1 MRQMI
6 LLPIRHSSTQM
17 DNNEKRT
24 RIIASNEH
32 LLVLGGPG
40 SGKTHVA
47 LLKADAILRAETL
60 LSGQT
65 ILFLSFARST
75 VARLA
80 EKAGSLVSGGVKKQL
95 ELNTYHGFAWNVL
108 RSHGYLLQPKSSLK
122 LLPPPEAASHLSTFP
137 KDKRDEE
144 KERLF
149 NDEGVLHFDLF
160 ARKAA
165 SLLSRSA
172 RLCRIIANAYP
183 VVILDEFQDTNKDE
197 WDLIQT
203 LGQHS
208 QLVALADADQRIYEF
223 RGADPKRIGEFIS
236 LYAPAQF
243 DFGNENNRSNGTDI
257 AQFGNDLLS
266 GANQSRTYKDVKLSP
281 YGFYQG
287 FKATYCLK
295 AAVCDA
301 VSRSVKRSP
310 QNWSVAVLVPSKR
323 LMLSVSSYLEST
335 FDGLPTLPHEVA
347 LDTSGPSLAAVLIA
361 SVLEANA
368 INDRSLHTLIE
379 KLCQHIL
386 GRGGDKPATTGER
399 SLVEALRAF
408 RTTAKIRGSK
418 RTALIEGSRNLLE
431 QRTHLELTGDPGA
444 DWLTV
449 RHLFES
455 SAAEELRDVAL
466 DAKYLRLLHKG
477 ALLRNQLTALW
488 RSHGTYAG
496 AEDSVRAALL
506 QEHLVSPGRPTQGIY
521 VMTIHKSKGKEFSE
535 VVLYEDAYQGRY
547 VRTQAT
553 ANEIAQARLTLRVGV
568 TRAECRTTIL
578 TPRNERCPLL

>member
-1 MRQMI
+1 
-6 LLPIRHSSTQM
+6 M
-17 DNNEKRT
+17 DNNEKRAQ
-24 RIIASNEH
+24 IVVSDEH

-47 LLKADAILRAETL
+47 LLKADAILRSSKL

-80 EKAGSLVSGGVKKQL
+80 EKAGSLVNQGSGKRL

-108 RSHGYLLQPKSSLK
+108 RSHGYLLQPRSSLK
-122 LLPPPEAASHLSTFP
+122 LLPPPEAASHLSVIP
-137 KDKRDEE
+137 KDKRDAE

-165 SLLSRSA
+165 SLLSRSN
-172 RLCRIIANAYP
+172 RLCRIIADAYP
-183 VVILDEFQDTNKDE
+183 IVILDEFQDTNTDE
-197 WDLIQT
+197 WNLIQT

-223 RGADPKRIGEFIS
+223 RGADPKRIGEFVS

-243 DFGNENNRSNGTDI
+243 DFGSENNRSNGTDI

-266 GANQSRTYKDVKLSP
+266 GANRGRTYKDVKLSP
-281 YGFYQG
+281 YRFYQG
-287 FKATYCLK
+287 FKPTYCLK
-295 AAVCDA
+295 AAVCEA
-301 VSRSVKRSP
+301 ISRSIKRSP
-310 QNWSVAVLVPSKR
+310 QKWSVAVLVPSKR
-323 LMLSVSSYLEST
+323 LMLAVSSYLEST
-335 FDGLPTLPHEVA
+335 LDGLPALSHEVA
-347 LDTSGPSLAAVLIA
+347 LDTAGPSLAAVLIA
-361 SVLEANA
+361 SVLEANT
-368 INDRSLHTLIE
+368 IDDRSLHTFIE

-386 GRGGDKPATTGER
+386 GRGGDKPANAGER

-408 RTTAKIRGSK
+408 RTTTKIRGSK
-418 RTALIEGSRNLLE
+418 RSALIESSRKLIE

-455 SAAEELRDVAL
+455 SAAEELREVAL

-496 AEDSVRAALL
+496 AEASVKDALL
-506 QEHLVSPGRPTQGIY
+506 QEHLVSPGRPTQGVY

-535 VVLYEDAYQGRY
+535 VVLYEDAYQGRF
-547 VRTQAT
+547 VRMKAT
-553 ANEIAQARLTLRVGV
+553 ANEVAQARLTMRVGV

-578 TPRNERCPLL
+578 TPKGDWCPLL